1 MNTLPLAFVALV
13 DYYSALRHPQTN
25 KRELKIASDF
35 ASTLTKTNFT
45 LPSNKEEAM
54 RTMTKIN
61 YQSFQ

>member
-45 LPSNKEEAM
+45 
-54 RTMTKIN
+54 
-61 YQSFQ
+61 